1 MRHIEQK
8 AEALLADVGIVR
20 PPVNVEK
27 VAQHLSIDVVR
38 EPFEDDLSGVL
49 VRKNDHAVIGVNK
62 MHASVRQRF
71 TIAHEIGHFYLR
83 HVGEI
88 FVEEH
93 VLNKRDGRSSYAID
107 PKEIEA
113 NNFAAALLMPAQM
126 VGRAVI
132 DRINKNPSI
141 KLEDLTDDLAEKFHV
156 SRQAMGYRLINLGL
170 ASPGD

>member
-1 MRHIEQK
+1 
-8 AEALLADVGIVR
+8 
-20 PPVNVEK
+20 
-27 VAQHLSIDVVR
+27 
-38 EPFEDDLSGVL
+38 
-49 VRKNDHAVIGVNK
+49 